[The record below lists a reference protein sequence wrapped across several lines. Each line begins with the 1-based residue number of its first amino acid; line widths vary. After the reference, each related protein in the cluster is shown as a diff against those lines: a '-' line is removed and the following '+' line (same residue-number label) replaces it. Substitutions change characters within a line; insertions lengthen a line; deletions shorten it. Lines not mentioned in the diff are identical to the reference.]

1 LPLHKAAG
9 AATARGEAVAMVGRV
24 LVQVMAVPVTMGRVA
39 MVSVA
44 GAVPGRGELR
54 ERGVGKREGECQ
66 QRPRK
71 CVK

>member
-1 LPLHKAAG
+1 
-9 AATARGEAVAMVGRV
+9 MVGRV

-54 ERGVGKREGECQ
+54 ERDHVKFSAAAGVSRCLGVRGQGKC
-66 QRPRK
+66 
-71 CVK
+71 